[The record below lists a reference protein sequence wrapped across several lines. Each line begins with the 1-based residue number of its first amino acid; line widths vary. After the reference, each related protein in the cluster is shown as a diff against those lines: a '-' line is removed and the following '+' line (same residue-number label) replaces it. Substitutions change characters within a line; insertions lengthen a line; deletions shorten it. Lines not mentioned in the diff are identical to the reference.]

1 MFVYEEFLRRKIK
14 DNSVDLHKMAHFATH
29 TSNAFELD
37 SCCVSSSEF
46 GGTFQRLSD
55 SLNNIARQ
63 NRTKRKENL
72 ESIACAE
79 GQWFVLHSNRAAF

>member
-1 MFVYEEFLRRKIK
+1 MFIYEEFSRRKIK
-14 DNSVDLHKMAHFATH
+14 GKSVDLHKMAHFATH
-29 TSNAFELD
+29 TSNSFELFVG
-37 SCCVSSSEF
+37 SVF
-46 GGTFQRLSD
+46 GFRSGFQRLRD

-79 GQWFVLHSNRAAF
+79 GQWFVPHSNRAAF

>member
-1 MFVYEEFLRRKIK
+1 MFIYEEFSRRRIK

-29 TSNAFELD
+29 TSNAFKLNF
-37 SCCVSSSEF
+37 CFVSSSAPA
-46 GGTFQRLSD
+46 FQRLSD

-79 GQWFVLHSNRAAF
+79 GQWFVLHSKRAAF

>member
-1 MFVYEEFLRRKIK
+1 
-14 DNSVDLHKMAHFATH
+14 MAHFATH
-29 TSNAFELD
+29 TLNPG
-37 SCCVSSSEF
+37 
-46 GGTFQRLSD
+46 GGTCAFMLSD

-79 GQWFVLHSNRAAF
+79 GQWSVLHNNRVAFWFESSLK